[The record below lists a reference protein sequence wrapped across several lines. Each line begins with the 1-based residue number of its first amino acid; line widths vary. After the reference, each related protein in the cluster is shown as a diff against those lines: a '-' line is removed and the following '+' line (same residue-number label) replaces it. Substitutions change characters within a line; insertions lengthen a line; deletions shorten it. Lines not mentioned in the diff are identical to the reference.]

1 MSTSRARPRAQP
13 LRQQQQPVLYRSDSS
28 PQLTVS
34 GTCPITSSSVRFKED
49 TSRDRCSSKSAAA
62 RVEQRSMVLQTA
74 GGRRVEN
81 TPLVSLRGS
90 REKRVNFMETEKE
103 LATASSS
110 PLSLAHELAKT
121 QRELERLRMQ
131 LRSSNEHEQ
140 KTEEYVSGLEATVA
154 AQRHDN
160 LLLRHHLANR
170 QLLAEVLEEEN
181 RDLVETQQ
189 QMHLQQHPIACPQSL
204 ITHASTGTMTVV
216 SPANAFGDGNAQP
229 SSFSAFCAQ
238 LPDRQS
244 NFAGPSPPLSP
255 TQSMPTSYHHVYG
268 AAGGPHMHELPLHS
282 PTVTALHDRWAQ
294 TQIAHEALPHGYA
307 DQQEALQRRPSL
319 QQQGNNGAN
328 STPIPIRGTTD
339 NRFASPPQ
347 HISVSEETLFSSST
361 TSSSLHN
368 TCAIT
373 HTLGTPQQV
382 AATQHQLQSLGIR
395 SRETEHAI
403 ANALDTP
410 NCIHQNALRGYP
422 HSDASLS
429 ATSEAA
435 PLLEPRR
442 GEELFTDQQRCG
454 HVALK
459 ALQDQVAEQ
468 EAEIAELRRQVAER
482 QAEIAELRQLLAE
495 AQREAQAAGAR
506 QRDSSATVQALR
518 DQMAEQEAE
527 MIALRQLLGKAQREA
542 PVDVA
547 RPLESGAAVQALR
560 DQMAEQEAEVAELR
574 QLLAEAQREAQAA
587 GARQRDSGATVQALR
602 DQMAEQEAE
611 VTALRQLLGKAQREA
626 PVDVARP
633 LESGAT
639 VQALRDQMAEQ
650 EAEVAEL
657 RQLLAEAQREA
668 QAAGARQR
676 DSGATVQALRDQMA
690 EQEAEMIALRQLL
703 GKAQREAPVDVAR
716 PLESGAAVQALR
728 DQMAE
733 QEAEVAELRQLLAEA
748 QREAQAAGAR
758 QRDSGATVQ
767 ALRDQ
772 MAEQEAEVAELRQ
785 LLAEAQREAQA
796 AGARQRDSGATVQA
810 LRDQMAEQEA
820 EMIALRQLLGKAQR
834 EAPVDVARP
843 LESGAAVQALRDQM
857 AEQEA
862 EVAELRQLLGKA
874 QREAQAA
881 GARQRDSGATVQALR
896 DQMAEQ
902 EAEMIAL
909 RQLLGKAQ
917 REAPVDVARPLESGA
932 AVQALRDQ
940 MAEQEAEVAELR
952 QLLAEA
958 QREAQAAGARQR
970 DSGATVQA
978 LRDQMAEQEAEV
990 AELRQLLGKAQREA
1004 PVDVARPLES
1014 GATVQALR
1022 DQMAEQE
1029 AEVAE
1034 LRQLLGKA
1042 QREAPVDV
1050 ARPLESG
1057 ATVQALRDQM
1067 AEQEAEVAE
1076 LRQLLGKAQRE
1087 APVDVARP
1095 LESGAAVQALRDQMA
1110 EQEAEVA
1117 ELRQLLAEAQRE
1129 AQAAGARQRDS
1140 GATVQ
1145 ALRDQMAEQ
1154 EAEVAELRQLLA
1166 EAQREAQAAGAR
1178 QRDSGA
1184 TVQALRDQMAEQEA
1198 EMIALRQLLGKAQRE
1213 APVDVARPLES
1224 GAAVQALRDQ
1234 MAEQEAEV
1242 AELRQLLAEA
1252 QREAQA
1258 AGARQRDS
1266 GATVQALRDQMAEQ
1280 EAEVAELRQLLGK
1293 AQREAPVDVAR
1304 PLESGATVQAL
1315 RDQMAEQEAE
1325 VAELRQLLAEAQREA
1340 QAAGARQRDGVSV
1353 IASVGQEEGVRL
1365 AAGCVVA
1372 GKVDGGAGR
1381 GVLTD
1386 SVCEGSEGK
1395 GDSSGWCRDRG
1406 LVEVGAADYER
1417 GLASTGDNG
1426 ERKLV
1431 AGAVDRGRSVSD
1443 TEELRSALAGCR
1455 EKLTALEVEL
1465 MAAKEAV
1472 EELRWYDE
1480 RRDNCVEGRPLRQ
1493 TYVRRSMEGVE
1504 WALVAS
1510 ACEEELIWRL
1520 RVDCSRACHVNVD
1533 CVRRVE
1539 YVLGSLHAEF
1549 CVEHN
1554 VDVEGSELKD
1564 RVAEYPFPAT
1574 WALFRRIVEGRTV
1587 SGPMQWSVPSRA
1599 EEKLLA
1605 EEALAR
1611 IFAQLE
1617 EACARQAFTS
1627 DWSEQRTELLHAAKL
1642 ALAEVVAASRRECT
1656 DSLERLEE
1664 LAALLLEARE
1674 SERELRDR
1682 LFAAEEDMYEV
1693 RRQHD
1698 DDLDGLVG
1706 AEAEARR
1713 SLDLYAAR
1721 VAAQD
1726 EAMRVQVE
1734 QIVDLQEEVQA
1745 LASALSDKNADLTNA
1760 HAQAAALSRQ
1770 VDETAAAYADT
1781 LEKLEK
1787 SVEMLDASRTNELVL
1802 SQTLYEAEY
1811 RCTQLRNAIEMDAA
1825 AHRAELVSATAERDR
1840 FKEGMEVFREVL
1852 PSLLAAAQP
1861 QPRKDN
1867 GDAGAGVEERI
1878 STSALDAAFS
1888 EEGYAVAQGLREVL
1902 LRHLGCVEQLR
1913 RDKEGLADELDEAE
1927 KARGGYMAVLE
1938 DALRSLV
1945 EERELRMRAHESQL
1959 QFSEQM
1965 MRELTMMRNAEED
1978 EMVDDKADMEVNSNY
1993 GLLSTCSSSSP
2004 AVQTSV

>member
-1 MSTSRARPRAQP
+1 MSSSRARLRAQP
-13 LRQQQQPVLYRSDSS
+13 LRQQQQPVLHRSDSS
-28 PQLTVS
+28 PQSTVS
-34 GTCPITSSSVRFKED
+34 GTLRGTSSSVRFED
-49 TSRDRCSSKSAAA
+49 TSRDRRSSKSAAVRA
-62 RVEQRSMVLQTA
+62 EQRSTVLQTA
-74 GGRRVEN
+74 GGRRAEN

-110 PLSLAHELAKT
+110 PLSLAHELAET

-131 LRSSNEHEQ
+131 LRNSSEHEQ
-140 KTEEYVSGLEATVA
+140 QTEEYVSGLEATVE

-170 QLLAEVLEEEN
+170 QLLAEVLEEEY
-181 RDLVETQQ
+181 RDLVEAQQ
-189 QMHLQQHPIACPQSL
+189 QMHLQQHPIACPQPL
-204 ITHASTGTMTVV
+204 ITHASTGTMTVA
-216 SPANAFGDGNAQP
+216 SPENAFGDGIAQP
-229 SSFSAFCAQ
+229 SSLSAFCTQ

-255 TQSMPTSYHHVYG
+255 TQSMPTSYNHVYG

-282 PTVTALHDRWAQ
+282 PTVTALRDRWAQ
-294 TQIAHEALPHGYA
+294 MQIAHEALPHGYA
-307 DQQEALQRRPSL
+307 DQQEALQRLPFL
-319 QQQGNNGAN
+319 QQQRNNGAN
-328 STPIPIRGTTD
+328 PTSIPIGGTTD
-339 NRFASPPQ
+339 NRFTSPPQ

-361 TSSSLHN
+361 TSSAPHSAC
-368 TCAIT
+368 TIT
-373 HTLGTPQQV
+373 DTAGTSQQA
-382 AATQHQLQSLGIR
+382 AATKHRPRSLGIR

-403 ANALDTP
+403 PNALDTP
-410 NCIHQNALRGYP
+410 NSVHQSLVRGHP
-422 HSDASLS
+422 HRDASPS
-429 ATSEAA
+429 AASEAG
-435 PLLEPRR
+435 PLLEHRHC
-442 GEELFTDQQRCG
+442 EELFADQQRCG

-459 ALQDQVAEQ
+459 ALQDQIAEQ
-468 EAEIAELRRQVAER
+468 EAEVADLRSRVTEQEAEVVA
-482 QAEIAELRQLLAE
+482 LRQLLAE
-495 AQREAQAAGAR
+495 AQREA
-506 QRDSSATVQALR
+506 
-518 DQMAEQEAE
+518 
-527 MIALRQLLGKAQREA
+527 
-542 PVDVA
+542 PVDGV
-547 RPLESGAAVQALR
+547 RSLDSGAAVQALR
-560 DQMAEQEAEVAELR
+560 DQMAEQEAEMVALR

-587 GARQRDSGATVQALR
+587 GARQRDSGAAVQALR

-611 VTALRQLLGKAQREA
+611 M
-626 PVDVARP
+626 VA
-633 LESGAT
+633 
-639 VQALRDQMAEQ
+639 
-650 EAEVAEL
+650 L

-676 DSGATVQALRDQMA
+676 DSGA
-690 EQEAEMIALRQLL
+690 
-703 GKAQREAPVDVAR
+703 
-716 PLESGAAVQALR
+716 AVQALR

-733 QEAEVAELRQLLAEA
+733 QEAEVVALRQLLAEA

-758 QRDSGATVQ
+758 QRDSGAAVQ

-772 MAEQEAEVAELRQ
+772 MAEQEAEMVALRQLLAEAQREAPVDGVRSLDSGAAVQALRDQMAEQEAEMVALRQ

-796 AGARQRDSGATVQA
+796 AGARQRDSGAAVQA

-820 EMIALRQLLGKAQR
+820 EM
-834 EAPVDVARP
+834 VA
-843 LESGAAVQALRDQM
+843 
-857 AEQEA
+857 
-862 EVAELRQLLGKA
+862 
-874 QREAQAA
+874 
-881 GARQRDSGATVQALR
+881 
-896 DQMAEQ
+896 
-902 EAEMIAL
+902 
-909 RQLLGKAQ
+909 
-917 REAPVDVARPLESGA
+917 
-932 AVQALRDQ
+932 
-940 MAEQEAEVAELR
+940 LR

-970 DSGATVQA
+970 DSGA
-978 LRDQMAEQEAEV
+978 
-990 AELRQLLGKAQREA
+990 
-1004 PVDVARPLES
+1004 
-1014 GATVQALR
+1014 
-1022 DQMAEQE
+1022 
-1029 AEVAE
+1029 
-1034 LRQLLGKA
+1034 
-1042 QREAPVDV
+1042 
-1050 ARPLESG
+1050 
-1057 ATVQALRDQM
+1057 
-1067 AEQEAEVAE
+1067 
-1076 LRQLLGKAQRE
+1076 
-1087 APVDVARP
+1087 
-1095 LESGAAVQALRDQMA
+1095 AVQALRDQMA
-1110 EQEAEVA
+1110 EQEAEMVA
-1117 ELRQLLAEAQRE
+1117 LRQLLAEAQRE

-1140 GATVQ
+1140 GAAVQ

-1154 EAEVAELRQLLA
+1154 EAEMVALRQLLA

-1184 TVQALRDQMAEQEA
+1184 
-1198 EMIALRQLLGKAQRE
+1198 
-1213 APVDVARPLES
+1213 
-1224 GAAVQALRDQ
+1224 AVQALRDQ

-1242 AELRQLLAEA
+1242 VALRQLLAEA
-1252 QREAQA
+1252 QREAQT
-1258 AGARQRDS
+1258 AGARQR
-1266 GATVQALRDQMAEQ
+1266 G
-1280 EAEVAELRQLLGK
+1280 
-1293 AQREAPVDVAR
+1293 
-1304 PLESGATVQAL
+1304 
-1315 RDQMAEQEAE
+1315 
-1325 VAELRQLLAEAQREA
+1325 
-1340 QAAGARQRDGVSV
+1340 GVIV
-1353 IASVGQEEGVRL
+1353 KVPVGQEEGVRL
-1365 AAGCVVA
+1365 AGGSAVVVQ
-1372 GKVDGGAGR
+1372 VDGGAGR
-1381 GVLTD
+1381 RVVIDTLR
-1386 SVCEGSEGK
+1386 EGPEGK
-1395 GDSSGWCRDRG
+1395 GDPLRWYRDRES
-1406 LVEVGAADYER
+1406 VEGAAADDER
-1417 GLASTGDNG
+1417 GVSSTGDD
-1426 ERKLV
+1426 EDRKL
-1431 AGAVDRGRSVSD
+1431 AGAVDRGRILSE
-1443 TEELRSALAGCR
+1443 TEELRSALAECR
-1455 EKLTALEVEL
+1455 EKLTLLEAEL

-1480 RRDNCVEGRPLRQ
+1480 RRDNCVEGKPLRQ
-1493 TYVRRSMEGVE
+1493 TYVRRSMEGEE
-1504 WALVAS
+1504 WALVAN

-1554 VDVEGSELKD
+1554 ADVEGSELKD

-1574 WALFRRIVEGRTV
+1574 WALFRRIVEGHTV
-1587 SGPMQWSVPSRA
+1587 PGPMQWAVPSRA

-1611 IFAQLE
+1611 ILAQLE

-1627 DWSEQRTELLHAAKL
+1627 DWSEQRTELLRAAKL

-1682 LFAAEEDMYEV
+1682 LFAAEEDMYEL

-1698 DDLDGLVG
+1698 DDRDGLVS

-1745 LASALSDKNADLTNA
+1745 LTSVLSDRNADLANA

-1811 RCTQLRNAIEMDAA
+1811 RCTQLHKAIEMDAA
-1825 AHRAELVSATAERDR
+1825 AHRFELVSATAERDR
-1840 FKEGMEVFREVL
+1840 FKEGMEVFRELL

-1861 QPRKDN
+1861 QPRKDS
-1867 GDAGAGVEERI
+1867 GDAGEGVDERS

-1888 EEGYAVAQGLREVL
+1888 GEGYAVAQGLREVL
-1902 LRHLGCVEQLR
+1902 LHHLGCVEQLR

-1927 KARGGYMAVLE
+1927 KARGGYMAALE

-1959 QFSEQM
+1959 QYSEQM

-1993 GLLSTCSSSSP
+1993 GLPSTCSSSSP
-2004 AVQTSV
+2004 AV